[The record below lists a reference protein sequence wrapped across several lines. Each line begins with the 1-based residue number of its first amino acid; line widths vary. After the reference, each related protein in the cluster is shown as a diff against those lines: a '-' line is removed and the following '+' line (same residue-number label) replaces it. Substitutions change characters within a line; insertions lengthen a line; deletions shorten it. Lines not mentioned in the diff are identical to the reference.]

1 MKENKCEYKKIS
13 EEIWDVKGTGA
24 LEQFARGNK
33 EKWMHWR
40 NISEIAPDSPGG
52 PAVTTP
58 CSQCRGHGLDLWS
71 EKILHAVWHSQK
83 KYKSSTDKD

>member
-1 MKENKCEYKKIS
+1 MKENKCAYKKIS

-40 NISEIAPDSPGG
+40 NISEMHWTSL
-52 PAVTTP
+52 VV
-58 CSQCRGHGLDLWS
+58 QRLR
-71 EKILHAVWHSQK
+71 LHAPNAGGMDLISGQRRSCMLRGTVK
-83 KYKSSTDKD
+83 KKKKKQRW